1 MTNNI
6 NRRLQV
12 TLGHLQPHV
21 NDTVLLGANATNAN
35 QPHVHFFYAKSHFL
49 EI

>member
-35 QPHVHFFYAKSHFL
+35 QPHVNFFLREISFL